1 MTRDL
6 EIVFRAALV
15 AVVVVAGAIR
25 AFSLPRFPT
34 DHDEQFQLEVIQSP
48 PGVFWQRLRRDA
60 VHPPLDYLVDRA
72 VLSISPSAVTNRLPD
87 LVWGSLTAGLFGL
100 LVRNR
105 SGRAAGLLAAVL
117 LALAPYHVVESRR
130 LRPYALG
137 ALLLCLS
144 LYLLDR
150 LLQRPDLRRAALF
163 SAAAAACLSTLYLAG
178 VTLAVAGAG
187 MAAES
192 ALSGDAE
199 ARGRGRRGSWLAATA
214 GLIALAAFSPW
225 VSTVLRAVRRP
236 SVVAAPA
243 ENAAVAGRVL
253 SYFAFS
259 PNAGYSFPPRALFIA
274 GFSLAVAL
282 FSLGAAAALRRE
294 GSRFLVIWGAGA
306 LLATEGLQR
315 VHPHYHSCRYFL
327 PAGIA
332 MTGLWAIGLA
342 RLLQTRRRRILGAVL
357 LATVV
362 ALDGVSLER
371 YYRFGLWDFSSGRT
385 KTTSSAFTSPSF
397 SRAIF
402 SSSCVLSSALRVRAS
417 SAAFCASRKAI
428 WFFRVRDS
436 SCARRQAEDP
446 RSPSSRTPRPRD
458 EQRTEM
464 KNALAGLGAGRF
476 EAASITSSSEGRR
489 SGEP

>member
-1 MTRDL
+1 ML
-6 EIVFRAALV
+6 WISPAAL
-15 AVVVVAGAIR
+15 
-25 AFSLPRFPT
+25 
-34 DHDEQFQLEVIQSP
+34 
-48 PGVFWQRLRRDA
+48 
-60 VHPPLDYLVDRA
+60 
-72 VLSISPSAVTNRLPD
+72 TNRVPVIL
-87 LVWGSLTAGLFGL
+87 WGSLTAGLLGL

-150 LLQRPDLRRAALF
+150 LLRRPDLPRAALF
-163 SAAAAACLSTLYLAG
+163 AASAAACLSTLYLAG

-199 ARGRGRRGSWLAATA
+199 ARERARRGTRLSAAASLLAF
-214 GLIALAAFSPW
+214 AAFSPW
-225 VSTVLRAVRRP
+225 LSTVFRAVRRP
-236 SVVAAPA
+236 PVVAAPTETVA
-243 ENAAVAGRVL
+243 LAGRVL

-259 PNAGYSFPPRALFIA
+259 PNAGYSFPPHALFFA
-274 GFSLAVAL
+274 GFSLAVTL
-282 FSLGAAAALRRE
+282 FALGAAAALRRE
-294 GSRFLVIWGAGA
+294 GSRFLVFWGTGA

-315 VHPHYHSCRYFL
+315 IHPHYHSCRYFL

-342 RLLQTRRRRILGAVL
+342 RLLQTRRWRILGAVL

-362 ALDGVSLER
+362 ALDGVSLAR
-371 YYRFGLWDFSSGRT
+371 YYRFGVWDFSSGRT
-385 KTTSSAFTSPSF
+385 KTTSSDLTRPSF

-417 SAAFCASRKAI
+417 SAALCASREAI
-428 WFFRVRDS
+428 
-436 SCARRQAEDP
+436 
-446 RSPSSRTPRPRD
+446 
-458 EQRTEM
+458 
-464 KNALAGLGAGRF
+464 
-476 EAASITSSSEGRR
+476 
-489 SGEP
+489 